1 MKKGNTVGMDLG
13 DRFHAIC
20 VLDSEGTVIERK
32 KLKNTKEALEAY
44 YGDCPSC
51 QVALEAGTHSGW
63 ISRLLESMGHQV
75 VVAQP
80 RAVRAIWSS
89 DRKNDAADAEM
100 LARLLRADPKLL
112 SPIKHRSEQA
122 QVDLLMIKARDGLVQ
137 MRTKLINQVR
147 GLGKSL
153 GHRFPASDTHTFAL
167 KARAELPDMLAEALE
182 SVLDVID
189 ELSQRIRIYDKKIEQ
204 RARNDYPETATLQS
218 VPGVGALTA
227 LAYVLTLDDP
237 TRFERS
243 REVGPYLGLVP
254 RQDQSGE
261 QDKQLRITKAGDRYL
276 RRLLVGSAQYLL
288 GAFGPDCQLR
298 RFGLSLAE
306 RGGKAAKKRAV
317 VAVARKLAVLLH
329 KLWVSGDLFDP
340 QFGLPVESTNRAA

>member
-1 MKKGNTVGMDLG
+1 MKNSSTVGMDLG

-20 VLDSEGTVIERK
+20 ILDAEGMVIERK
-32 KLKNTKEALEAY
+32 KLKNTKEMLEGYFGAM
-44 YGDCPSC
+44 PRC
-51 QVALEAGTHSGW
+51 QIALEAGTHSGW

-80 RAVRAIWSS
+80 RAVRAIWGR
-89 DRKNDAADAEM
+89 DRKNDVSDAEM

-112 SPIKHRSEQA
+112 SPIKHRGEQA
-122 QVDLLMIKARDGLVQ
+122 QIDLLTIKARDGLVQ
-137 MRTKLINQVR
+137 VRTKLINQVR

-153 GHRFPASDTHTFAL
+153 GHRFPSSDAHTFAA
-167 KARAELPDMLAEALE
+167 KARTDLPEMLAEALE
-182 SVLDVID
+182 SLIDVID
-189 ELSQRIRIYDKKIEQ
+189 QLSQRIRAFDKIIER
-204 RARNDYPETATLQS
+204 RARHDYPETAMLES
-218 VPGVGALTA
+218 VPGVGVLTA
-227 LAYVLTLDDP
+227 LAYVLTVDDP
-237 TRFERS
+237 RRFARS

-261 QDKQLRITKAGDRYL
+261 QDRQLRITKAGDRYA

-288 GAFGPDCQLR
+288 GTFGPDCHLR
-298 RFGLSLAE
+298 RFGLRLAE

-329 KLWVSGDLFDP
+329 KLWVNGELFDP
-340 QFGLPVESTNRAA
+340 QYGQPAKPISQAA

>member
-1 MKKGNTVGMDLG
+1 MKKVNTVGMDLG

-32 KLKNTKEALEAY
+32 KVKNTKEALVGY
-44 YGDCPSC
+44 FGDRAPCRI
-51 QVALEAGTHSGW
+51 ALEAGTHSGW
-63 ISRLLESMGHQV
+63 IGRLLESMGHQV

-80 RAVRAIWSS
+80 RAVRAIWSR
-89 DRKNDAADAEM
+89 DRKNDASDAEM
-100 LARLLRADPKLL
+100 LARLLRADPELL

-122 QVDLLMIKARDGLVQ
+122 QIDLLTIKARDGLVQ
-137 MRTKLINQVR
+137 VRTKLINQVR

-153 GHRFPASDTHTFAL
+153 GHRFPSSDAHTFAV
-167 KARAELPDMLAEALE
+167 KARAALPEMLAEALE
-182 SVLDVID
+182 SLLDVID
-189 ELSQRIRIYDKKIEQ
+189 QLSQRIRAYDKLIER
-204 RARNDYPETATLQS
+204 RARQEYPETGILAS

-227 LAYVLTLDDP
+227 LAYVLTVDDP
-237 TRFERS
+237 KRFKRS

-261 QDKQLRITKAGDRYL
+261 QDRQLRITKAGDCYL

-298 RFGLSLAE
+298 RFGLRLAD

-317 VAVARKLAVLLH
+317 IAVARKLAVLLH
-329 KLWVSGDLFDP
+329 KLWVSGELFDP
-340 QFGLPVESTNRAA
+340 HRGLSEETVNRAA